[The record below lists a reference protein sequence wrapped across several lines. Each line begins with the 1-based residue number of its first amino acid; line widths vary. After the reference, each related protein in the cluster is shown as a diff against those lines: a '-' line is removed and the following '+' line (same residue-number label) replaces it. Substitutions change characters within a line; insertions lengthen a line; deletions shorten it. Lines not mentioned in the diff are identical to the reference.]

1 MVSHHCGLGTCS
13 RKRGAVGLSTSLGS
27 GLVRIQIVAEWAREG
42 HIALVC
48 VRNKSTEETKGV
60 LKAGGTV
67 IPGFPAVPDKE
78 EGGFS
83 PEEGVVRAWKHN
95 G

>member
-13 RKRGAVGLSTSLGS
+13 RKRGAV
-27 GLVRIQIVAEWAREG
+27 VCIQIVAEWAREG
-42 HIALVC
+42 LLVC
-48 VRNKSTEETKGV
+48 VRNKSTEETEGV

-67 IPGFPAVPDKE
+67 FPGFPAVPDKE

-83 PEEGVVRAWKHN
+83 AEEGW
-95 G
+95 